1 MAAHPNILVVEG
13 PSDQAFFEQLC
24 KTLGLHT
31 TVKVAPPKTL
41 QAGAY
46 NTKQGVFN
54 YLKTTLL
61 HQLKDGQL
69 SRLGVAVDADSPPN
83 GGFPA
88 TQALATRTL
97 AQFDYTLK
105 ATQTA
110 GLVYEHHDGLAD
122 VGVWVMPDNQ
132 TPGILEDWAQQCLHP
147 QERPLFAHARSAVQ
161 TLPEPPKFR
170 PLQRSKAE
178 VATWLAWQTQ
188 PGHGLD
194 RAFAEGLF
202 NTDSHGY
209 QQLAAW
215 LNQIFR
221 P

>member
-1 MAAHPNILVVEG
+1 MGPHSNILVVEG
-13 PSDQAFFEQLC
+13 ESDQRFFEQLC
-24 KTLGLHT
+24 KMLGLHT
-31 TVKVAPPKTL
+31 TVKVAPPRAL

-54 YLKTTLL
+54 YLPTLL
-61 HQLKDGQL
+61 RQLDDGEL
-69 SRLGVAVDADSPPN
+69 TRLGVAVDADSPPN

-88 TQALATRTL
+88 TQALANRSF
-97 AQFDYTLK
+97 APFGYTLK

-132 TPGILEDWAQQCLHP
+132 TPGILEDWAQQCLSP
-147 QERPLFAHARSAVQ
+147 QERTLFDHARSAVQ
-161 TLPEPPKFR
+161 TLPEPPRFR

-194 RAFAEGLF
+194 RAVAENRF
-202 NTDSHGY
+202 DTASHGY
-209 QQLAAW
+209 QQLTAW
-215 LNQIFR
+215 LDQIFR
-221 P
+221 S